1 MTTEGDSIGHRRKV
15 FGRIQEALSTME
27 WGILRYGKAML
38 WVKVE
43 DFQTMERRIFVTALR
58 D

>member
-1 MTTEGDSIGHRRKV
+1 MATGGDSIMHMRKV
-15 FGRIQEALSTME
+15 FGCIQEALSTME

-38 WVKVE
+38 WVNVE
-43 DFQTMERRIFVTALR
+43 DFRTMERRIFVTALG